1 MTREYIP
8 TDNGA
13 SGVQRIARAF
23 EQARDEERAAL
34 VPYLTL
40 GYPTPESS
48 LALAQAA
55 IAGGADLLELGVPF
69 SDPLADGPVI
79 QRAAHVALER
89 GMSVARCLELAQD
102 LRQGGATL
110 PLIFMGYYNPI
121 LAYGEEAFCRDCRR
135 ASVDG
140 LIVPDLPPE
149 EAADLEGACREHGL
163 ALIYLLAPT
172 STLERI
178 RLVIE
183 RSQGFVYLVSVV
195 GITGPRQSLPAD
207 LGAFVRRVRQASDK
221 PSDDKPSDDKPSD
234 DKPSDDKPLN
244 DKPLAVGFG
253 ISTPEQA
260 GQVAA
265 LADGVVV
272 GSALVR
278 LAEDEDGAAKIEALV
293 SGLRQAVSVTRRS
306 NERLPKG

>member
-1 MTREYIP
+1 MTYRP

-13 SGVQRIARAF
+13 RRIAQVF
-23 EQARDEERAAL
+23 ERARDENRAAL

-40 GYPTPESS
+40 GYPTPEAS

-55 IAGGADLLELGVPF
+55 IAAGADVLELGVPF

-79 QRAAHVALER
+79 QRAAQVALEQ
-89 GMSVARCLELAQD
+89 GMSVARCLEIAQG
-102 LRQGGATL
+102 LRQSGASA
-110 PLIFMGYYNPI
+110 PLVFMGYYNPI
-121 LAYGEEAFCRDCRR
+121 LAYGERAFCRDCRQ
-135 ASVDG
+135 AGVDG

-149 EAADLEGACREHGL
+149 EAEGLEGACRELGL

-172 STLERI
+172 STPARI
-178 RLVIE
+178 RLVVE
-183 RSQGFVYLVSVV
+183 RSQGFVYLVSVA
-195 GITGPRQSLPAD
+195 GITGPRENLPAD
-207 LGAFVRRVRQASDK
+207 LGAFVRRVREAT
-221 PSDDKPSDDKPSD
+221 
-234 DKPSDDKPLN
+234 

-253 ISTPEQA
+253 ISTPAQA

-278 LAEDEDGAAKIEALV
+278 LAQEADGEEKIAALV
-293 SGLRQAVSVTRRS
+293 SELRRAM
-306 NERLPKG
+306 G